1 MAKKKR
7 TRKRPSPE
15 LAEQPAT
22 KRISTEQPD
31 EYKTVNAAI
40 NPMVQ
45 AFSRSGL
52 PQDDMLAHMLANI
65 LFNAPPSAV
74 SLKSFAECKELITTH
89 PDLKEALQSAVSRRR
104 YEDVISLRRY
114 LRASVTVPTYNPLPA
129 SNPPKRSATRH
140 FGSPSIGG

>member
-15 LAEQPAT
+15 QAEQPAT

-40 NPMVQ
+40 NPAVQ
-45 AFSRSGL
+45 MFSRGGL
-52 PQDDMLAHMLANI
+52 PQDDMLANI
-65 LFNAPPSAV
+65 LVNILSNAPPSTV
-74 SLKSFAECKELITTH
+74 YLKIAECKELITAH
-89 PDLKEALQSAVSRRR
+89 PDLKEAVQSAISRQR